1 MSDRRPDAERIA
13 ALADLMGRHGLAGVK
28 IKLGD
33 VAYELE
39 RDLPRGAAVEGAVPA
54 SQPQAVAGPP
64 QAAPNVKKV
73 TAPLVGVF
81 YRAPAPGA
89 EPFVEPGDRVEVGQ
103 TLCIVEAMKLMNE
116 IASDF
121 AGTVRRVV
129 PENGAL
135 VALGEELFWIE
146 P

>member
-1 MSDRRPDAERIA
+1 MSERKPDAERIA
-13 ALADLMGRHGLAGVK
+13 ALADLMDRYDLAHVK
-28 IKLGD
+28 IIVGET
-33 VAYELE
+33 AYELE
-39 RDLPRGAAVEGAVPA
+39 RNAPAV
-54 SQPQAVAGPP
+54 AVAGPGGGAAQPGP
-64 QAAPNVKKV
+64 QPPATSHAGYKKV

-116 IASDF
+116 ITSDF
-121 AGTVRRVV
+121 AGTVRHVV

-135 VALGEELFWIE
+135 VALGEDLLWIE